1 MKFNIPVNKQ
11 TDAYSMSIELDGQVY
26 DLTFHYNARED
37 RWYLRVSRNNT
48 IVVDGV
54 KLVHG
59 TDLLSQ
65 YRAYDVPAGILSI
78 VDSSGLFNDPSSSEF
93 GNTIQLQYD
102 EAV

>member
-1 MKFNIPVNKQ
+1 MKFNIPVNKE
-11 TDAYSMSIELDGQVY
+11 TDAYSMSVEMDNKVY
-26 DLTFHYNARED
+26 DLTLHFNARED
-37 RWYLRVSRNNT
+37 RWYLRVSRNDV
-48 IVVDGV
+48 IVVDGI

-78 VDSSGLFNDPSSSEF
+78 VDSSGLYQDPSSSEF

-102 EAV
+102 EAI